1 MVFDVTS
8 DQMDPD
14 AALMLRVRE
23 GDRDAFAQLVEKYK
37 QPVMNLVYRT
47 LPDATE
53 AEDLAQHVFLQV
65 YKSAHRYEVA
75 AKFSTWLFTI
85 ARNLC
90 LNEIRRRSRHPAES
104 LDQTREGDEEHP
116 IRQVEDARIFSPP
129 DALLQRELEQKIDQ
143 AVNDLPEKQRTALM
157 LCRQEELSYE
167 DIAKVL
173 GCSVSATKSLIHRAR
188 ETLKEQ
194 LKPYLKTGA
203 WAGNRGNFEA

>member
-90 LNEIRRRSRHPAES
+90 LNEIRRRSRHPADS
-104 LDQTREGDEEHP
+104 LDATSPEDDQPT
-116 IRQVEDARIFSPP
+116 IQVEDRKNFSAP
-129 DALLQRELEQKIDQ
+129 D
-143 AVNDLPEKQRTALM
+143 T
-157 LCRQEELSYE
+157 
-167 DIAKVL
+167 VL
-173 GCSVSATKSLIHRAR
+173 HG
-188 ETLKEQ
+188 E
-194 LKPYLKTGA
+194 
-203 WAGNRGNFEA
+203 